1 MRSFRLAARETL
13 EIVIISLVTVFIIRS
28 FIIQPFLV
36 NGSSMEP
43 TFSNGNYLLIDEV
56 SYYFRSPDRGEVVV
70 FRYPNDQSVYFIKRI
85 VGLPGDRIVIRNN
98 QIFIND
104 KELQEDYLPSLTRT
118 DGRVDVQVGENEY
131 FVLGD
136 NRSYSFDSRNWGSVN
151 KENLIGMARLRV
163 FPFNKMKVFNYE

>member
-1 MRSFRLAARETL
+1 MRSFWLAARETL